1 MGEPSRFKL
10 KNTGQVTRVYIR
22 NGKGA
27 QTRRARTKRDKD
39 AVKVQ
44 KGKVC
49 EKELNQYE
57 SQIRRQCSHVGCVYQ
72 DGNEERWSRTAW

>member
-10 KNTGQVTRVYIR
+10 KSTGQVTRVYIR

-27 QTRRARTKRDKD
+27 QTRRAQTRKDKA

-44 KGKVC
+44 KGKVR
-49 EKELNQYE
+49 EKK
-57 SQIRRQCSHVGCVYQ
+57 S
-72 DGNEERWSRTAW
+72 